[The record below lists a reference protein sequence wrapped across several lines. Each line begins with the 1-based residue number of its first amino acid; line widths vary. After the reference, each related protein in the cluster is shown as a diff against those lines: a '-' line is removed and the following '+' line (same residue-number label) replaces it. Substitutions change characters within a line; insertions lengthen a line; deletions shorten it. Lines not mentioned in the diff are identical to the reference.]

1 MIKIISPFLIS
12 FTFLFSYKGYAEEK
26 QIFTLYRN
34 SVTDSQMRIHVATF
48 NVKYGYRYN
57 SENCFIAAEL
67 FQNQLFVETRY
78 WCELGNFKK

>member
-1 MIKIISPFLIS
+1 MIKIILPLLIV
-12 FTFLFSYKGYAEEK
+12 FTAQFSNKGYAEEK

-48 NVKYGYRYN
+48 NVKHGYRYN

-67 FQNQLFVETRY
+67 FQNQPFVETRY
-78 WCELGNFKK
+78 WCELGQFKY